1 MPRPAARSSIHN
13 THTTIQ
19 EQYTVSPNPTSV
31 APLDDLCPLEPA
43 SSRASTATFVTSKTD
58 FGPVPDYSVNDT
70 KSVVPPDSASNT
82 NTDAYNN
89 DSNLSDNN
97 HNNNDADLVVLKK
110 QSAPSPS
117 PPPPPYSPPVTNF
130 YSMSV
135 QASSVLTQVAPE
147 AGIQQPYPNQA
158 GYDLAPQPDINIK
171 LYARGSMFDM
181 TRNELMKL
189 PESILLSLFPNG
201 VFVDVH
207 GNVIQTL
214 AEQDV
219 VAINFSPDCLK
230 YTLDLFRSAEA
241 DYLSRV
247 DPAEAAAQQW
257 NPALEDGASVE
268 MLRTKPA
275 IVVLREDLDYFCL
288 PPSRETTEAEMRE
301 LKIACGALLV
311 QRDHI
316 FSGLKRGNESGTAE
330 QHLVEM
336 LCNSGF
342 TLNDTWGYR
351 STEPGRAVIGSLALV
366 QLRSSGAPATTEP
379 ASAAEAV
386 AAAAAADPA
395 DAELHAAEDI
405 NPEPSAED
413 DFESTRHKLLLFWR
427 KPARKCWWDSVKLEG
442 IPGYDEP
449 ITVHIR
455 RVWTLELSVIGI

>member
-1 MPRPAARSSIHN
+1 MLSTSVFRLAARSSSHR
-13 THTTIQ
+13 HTTIQ
-19 EQYTVSPNPTSV
+19 EQYTVSSNPTSV
-31 APLDDLCPLEPA
+31 APLDDLYPLEPV
-43 SSRASTATFVTSKTD
+43 SSRASTATFVTSKSD
-58 FGPVPDYSVNDT
+58 FGPVPDYSENDT
-70 KSVVPPDSASNT
+70 KSVLPPESATNT
-82 NTDAYNN
+82 NAFNDTDT
-89 DSNLSDNN
+89 DNN
-97 HNNNDADLVVLKK
+97 NNNNNNDTDLVVKK
-110 QSAPSPS
+110 QRAPSPS

-158 GYDLAPQPDINIK
+158 GYDLAPQPDIAIK

-214 AEQDV
+214 SEQDV

-247 DPAEAAAQQW
+247 DPAEAAAHQW

-288 PPSRETTEAEMRE
+288 PPSRDTTEAEMRD
-301 LKIACGALLV
+301 LKVACGAQLV

-366 QLRSSGAPATTEP
+366 QLRSSGAPVTAEP
-379 ASAAEAV
+379 V
-386 AAAAAADPA
+386 AAAADAADAA
-395 DAELHAAEDI
+395 DAAADADLHAAGDI
-405 NPEPSAED
+405 NAEPSAED

>member
-1 MPRPAARSSIHN
+1 MYSAHHPRSAL
-13 THTTIQ
+13 HTTVTI
-19 EQYTVSPNPTSV
+19 EQLTPANPTSV
-31 APLDDLCPLEPA
+31 APFDPYLALEPA
-43 SSRASTATFVTSKTD
+43 SSRASTATFVTSKPD
-58 FGPVPDYSVNDT
+58 FGSVPEYDFSDT
-70 KSVVPPDSASNT
+70 KAVK
-82 NTDAYNN
+82 
-89 DSNLSDNN
+89 SD
-97 HNNNDADLVVLKK
+97 KT
-110 QSAPSPS
+110 P

-147 AGIQQPYPNQA
+147 GGIQQPYPNHA
-158 GYDLAPQPDINIK
+158 GYDMAPQPDIEIK
-171 LYARGSMFDM
+171 LYARGTLFDM

-201 VFVDVH
+201 VFMDVH

-230 YTLDLFRSAEA
+230 YTLDVFRSAEA

-247 DPAEAAAQQW
+247 DPADAPPQQW
-257 NPALEDGASVE
+257 SPSLEDGASVD

-301 LKIACGALLV
+301 LKVACGAQLV

-366 QLRSSGAPATTEP
+366 QLRSSGPVTEEETP
-379 ASAAEAV
+379 
-386 AAAAAADPA
+386 
-395 DAELHAAEDI
+395 
-405 NPEPSAED
+405 ED

-442 IPGYDEP
+442 IPGHKEP

>member
-1 MPRPAARSSIHN
+1 
-13 THTTIQ
+13 
-19 EQYTVSPNPTSV
+19 
-31 APLDDLCPLEPA
+31 
-43 SSRASTATFVTSKTD
+43 
-58 FGPVPDYSVNDT
+58 
-70 KSVVPPDSASNT
+70 
-82 NTDAYNN
+82 
-89 DSNLSDNN
+89 
-97 HNNNDADLVVLKK
+97 
-110 QSAPSPS
+110 
-117 PPPPPYSPPVTNF
+117 
-130 YSMSV
+130 MSV

-158 GYDLAPQPDINIK
+158 GYDMAPQPDIAIK
-171 LYARGSMFDM
+171 LYARGTMFDM

-201 VFVDVH
+201 VFMDIH

-214 AEQDV
+214 SEQDV

-247 DPAEAAAQQW
+247 DPTEAAAQQW
-257 NPALEDGASVE
+257 SPSLEDGASVE

-288 PPSRETTEAEMRE
+288 PPSRDTTEAEMRE
-301 LKIACGALLV
+301 LKVACGAQLV

-316 FSGLKRGNESGTAE
+316 FSGLKRGSESGTAE

-366 QLRSSGAPATTEP
+366 QLRSSGAPVTAES
-379 ASAAEAV
+379 ASAAEAATGV
-386 AAAAAADPA
+386 PSDTEMHT
-395 DAELHAAEDI
+395 AEED
-405 NPEPSAED
+405 NSGPNGED